1 MKSAVPFFHHDLGEE
16 ELASIRE
23 VFAGP
28 ILTTGEFVN
37 RFENQFAEFLGTRH
51 VLGVTSCTGALHLS
65 LVSMGIASGDEVIT
79 TPLTFVATAEAIVNS
94 GATPVFVDVEADTGN
109 INADLIEAAITPKT
123 KAIIAVHLY
132 GLMCDMVKIR
142 SIADK
147 HGLKVIEDAAHCIEG
162 SRDGRR
168 VGELADA
175 ACFSF
180 FATKNITCG
189 EGGAVS
195 TNDSKLFERMR
206 RLRTHG
212 MNKTAADRYK
222 DGFEHWDV
230 IESGWKYNMSNIE
243 AAILLPQ
250 IKRILPNLAKREAIA
265 AEYIEALR
273 HLSEVA
279 SLKVPATRPGARHA
293 RHLFTIWT
301 PLGERDGII
310 LRMQKLGVPCVV
322 NYRPV
327 HLLTWY
333 RERFSFKANAF
344 PNAEEI
350 GGRTISLPLFP
361 NMPLEN
367 VVRVVTTLKL
377 ALANQ

>member
-1 MKSAVPFFHHDLGEE
+1 MKAIIPFFHHDLGEE

-28 ILTTGEFVN
+28 ILTTGDFVA
-37 RFENQFAEFLGTRH
+37 RFEKGFAEFLGTKH
-51 VLGVTSCTGALHLS
+51 VLGVTSCTGALHLAM
-65 LVSMGIASGDEVIT
+65 VSMGIGKGDEVIT
-79 TPLTFVATAEAIVNS
+79 TPLTFVATAEAIVNT
-94 GATPVFVDVEADTGN
+94 GANPVFVDVEADTGN
-109 INADLIEAAITPKT
+109 INAELIEAAITPRT

-132 GLMCDMVKIR
+132 GLMSDMNRIR
-142 SIADK
+142 AIADK

-162 SRDGRR
+162 QRDGRR

-195 TNDSKLFERMR
+195 TNDTELFERMR

-222 DGFEHWDV
+222 EGFTHWDV
-230 IESGWKYNMSNIE
+230 VESGWKYNMSNIE

-250 IKRILPNLAKREAIA
+250 LKRILPNLEKRQSL
-265 AEYIEALR
+265 AEDYIKALNVDR
-273 HLSEVA
+273 SESGLSYSA
-279 SLKVPATRPGARHA
+279 SRSQARHA
-293 RHLFTIWT
+293 RHLFTVWV
-301 PLGERDGII
+301 PPEKRDAII
-310 LRMQKLGVPCVV
+310 NKMQASGVPCVV

-333 RERFSFKANAF
+333 QEHLGYKSKSF
-344 PNAEEI
+344 PNAEMI
-350 GGRTISLPLFP
+350 GSRTISLPLFP
-361 NMPLEN
+361 TMPKEN
-367 VVRVVTTLKL
+367 VAIVVEKLKA
-377 ALANQ
+377 ALT